1 MSRHRIDREA
11 FCAELKRA
19 NMTQKEA
26 ARLVG
31 MSENS
36 LSRKVLGQR
45 DFSLGEVA
53 ALCRLLNMA
62 DPASVFRL
70 KED

>member
-36 LSRKVLGQR
+36 LSRKILGQR
-45 DFSLGEVA
+45 EILLCEAASL
-53 ALCRLLNMA
+53 CNLLNME
-62 DPASVFRL
+62 DPAGVFRL
-70 KED
+70 K